1 MKSAKNTRKCHHFH
15 LDHAC
20 ASAHVSLTIPTH
32 NPDVPVTIFQVHV
45 NKSEFKRL
53 TAD

>member
-1 MKSAKNTRKCHHFH
+1 MKSARIPGSPITSIWITGCANA
-15 LDHAC
+15 HA
-20 ASAHVSLTIPTH
+20 SLTIPAH

-53 TAD
+53 TAE